1 MATQGDIARHLG
13 LDVSS
18 VNKILHHKPGAKFR
32 KATVDQVFRAA
43 RKLGFRVEALKHA
56 HRRADPRLKV
66 RIFCGITL
74 YRESR
79 ELFEHLTAL
88 AIEGDPAED
97 ADLKT
102 RVRPPMGVLQRL
114 HPEAELASGAE
125 DLVDRGFAELRAWLV
140 VQDLVHRG
148 NIKAKVSRDIALRRH
163 QPSSSG
169 RTRSIEK
176 PPFLM
181 IEKP

>member
-74 YRESR
+74 YREGGEVFVCVGQR
-79 ELFEHLTAL
+79 
-88 AIEGDPAED
+88 GV
-97 ADLKT
+97 T
-102 RVRPPMGVLQRL
+102 RDR
-114 HPEAELASGAE
+114 ASYRWSLG
-125 DLVDRGFAELRAWLV
+125 L
-140 VQDLVHRG
+140 
-148 NIKAKVSRDIALRRH
+148 
-163 QPSSSG
+163 
-169 RTRSIEK
+169 
-176 PPFLM
+176 
-181 IEKP
+181 